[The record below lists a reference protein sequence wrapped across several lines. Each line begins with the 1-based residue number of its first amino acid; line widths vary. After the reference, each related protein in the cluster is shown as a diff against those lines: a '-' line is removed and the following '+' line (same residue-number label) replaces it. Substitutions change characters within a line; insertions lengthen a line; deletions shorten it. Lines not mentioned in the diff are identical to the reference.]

1 MKAASPGALCPLH
14 PQHQQVNSWIFTS
27 IEIITI
33 MKIGSKIKLMWSP
46 AAEIF
51 TRCVLPVTE
60 IGIKPRHYLI
70 FLGRQPISMLS
81 KSAGVNNWI
90 PAWLAVQQQI
100 LVRSDFPQCF
110 LSLWLA
116 RLLSA
121 RFVTVPYQVMFFI
134 LKGTLQGRLARQVG
148 WYKCWTKSERSRRR
162 EGKKCVC
169 ICVSAS
175 PSLHVSVP
183 ARWNWINEEGRDKC

>member
-1 MKAASPGALCPLH
+1 
-14 PQHQQVNSWIFTS
+14 
-27 IEIITI
+27 

-110 LSLWLA
+110 LSLLLA

-121 RFVTVPYQVMFFI
+121 RFVTVPYQTIFSSWRARCRGDRPDRCASI
-134 LKGTLQGRLARQVG
+134 NAEPNQKGQEEQ
-148 WYKCWTKSERSRRR
+148 KEKSVYIYVR
-162 EGKKCVC
+162 V
-169 ICVSAS
+169 S
-175 PSLHVSVP
+175 PSLSLPVLVP